1 MIRRA
6 FQLAL
11 AGALVLPTVF
21 AGDSSQVLS
30 RAKVEARLSSP
41 WPGMLNKG
49 WAPVRIELRND
60 ADRRRVVSLSGSCND
75 WQMNCNWSQRVE
87 LGPGEQTELELTL
100 PTAGAWQSEWTFVVR
115 CDGDQAYYSG
125 ILAGGGDSGYSNV
138 LVTGPD
144 EVAGSVV
151 TAWQEQC
158 STSTVGYS
166 PPGSGSAHDN
176 IQIGF
181 AQHSALP
188 RSNTA
193 YTSLD
198 LVVVDARKSLPP
210 DDKLE
215 PLMAWARS
223 GGQVL
228 FLGERASELAAGHGS
243 IAPWLE
249 ERFVLNDATAGG
261 TAQTQHA
268 CGFGKLLFSGDDA
281 GLDDTSLQTLVA
293 ATSADNGSDVAPRNN
308 SASRTSSAAL
318 NVPGLGA
325 IPHRIFALLLLG
337 FALLIGPANFVWVR
351 TRKRPVLLLITIPV
365 IALVSSVTL
374 LGYGVLVQGLD
385 IKVAS
390 ATVSLLDS
398 RLHRSASIE
407 KRIVFAGLSPD
418 GLRPDPG
425 TSVHPIGSMTGG
437 IVGPQRLQLS
447 IERTP
452 ELLLGGDF
460 IPART
465 SVTQVLVSE
474 RAARGR
480 LEVAR
485 VPEGLKV
492 TNSLGASLVRV
503 VARDAAGE
511 WYVLTRPLGK
521 GESAVLEPS
530 DASSLSLMLEEPF
543 RALRQG
549 NGNHAG
555 LPNACFVARTTS
567 APFRDDCGLELNELQ
582 GTHTLLGVWGLD
594 EEAWR

>member
-1 MIRRA
+1 
-6 FQLAL
+6 
-11 AGALVLPTVF
+11 
-21 AGDSSQVLS
+21 
-30 RAKVEARLSSP
+30 
-41 WPGMLNKG
+41 
-49 WAPVRIELRND
+49 
-60 ADRRRVVSLSGSCND
+60 
-75 WQMNCNWSQRVE
+75 
-87 LGPGEQTELELTL
+87 
-100 PTAGAWQSEWTFVVR
+100 
-115 CDGDQAYYSG
+115 
-125 ILAGGGDSGYSNV
+125 
-138 LVTGPD
+138 VT
-144 EVAGSVV
+144 S
-151 TAWQEQC
+151 WQEQC
-158 STSTVGYS
+158 STSTVGYT
-166 PPGSGSAHDN
+166 PSGSTAAHDN

-181 AQHSALP
+181 ALHDALP

-198 LVVVDARKSLPP
+198 LVVIDARNSLPP

-215 PLMAWARS
+215 PLMAWVRS

-228 FLGERASELAAGHGS
+228 LLGADARERASKHGS

-249 ERFVLNDATAGG
+249 ERFILKDAAGSGSG
-261 TAQTQHA
+261 TSGNGSSSDARANHTQHA
-268 CGFGKLLFSGDDA
+268 CGFGKILFSGSDA
-281 GLDDTSLQTLVA
+281 GLDDESLQALVA
-293 ATSADNGSDVAPRNN
+293 GTSADDGSDVAPRSN
-308 SASRTSSAAL
+308 SSSRTSSAAL

-337 FALLIGPANFVWVR
+337 FALVIGPANFIWVR

-365 IALVSSVTL
+365 IAITSSLTL

-425 TSVHPIGSMTGG
+425 TSVHPIASMTGG
-437 IVGPQRLQLS
+437 VIGPERLQLS

-452 ELLLGGDF
+452 ELLLSGDF

-480 LEVAR
+480 LEIAR

-492 TNSLGASLVRV
+492 TNSLGTRLERV
-503 VARDAAGE
+503 VARDAAGS
-511 WYVLTRPLGK
+511 WYVLSQPLDK
-521 GESAVLEPS
+521 GESAVLDPA
-530 DASSLSLMLEEPF
+530 DASNLS
-543 RALRQG
+543 
-549 NGNHAG
+549 
-555 LPNACFVARTTS
+555 
-567 APFRDDCGLELNELQ
+567 
-582 GTHTLLGVWGLD
+582 
-594 EEAWR
+594 

>member
-6 FQLAL
+6 LQLAL
-11 AGALVLPTVF
+11 AGALLLPAVF
-21 AGDSSQVLS
+21 AGDSTQVLT
-30 RAKVEARLSSP
+30 RAKVEARFSSA

-49 WAPVRIELRND
+49 WAPVRVELRND
-60 ADRRRVVSLSGSCND
+60 ADRRRFVSLGGSCND
-75 WQMNCNWSQRVE
+75 WQMNCNWSQRIE
-87 LGPGEQTELELTL
+87 LGPGERAEFELTL
-100 PTAGAWQSEWTFVVR
+100 PTGGTWQSEWTFNVR
-115 CDGDQAYYSG
+115 CDGEQAYFAS
-125 ILAGGGDSGYSNV
+125 ILAAGGDSGYSNV

-151 TAWQEQC
+151 TSWQEQC
-158 STSTVGYS
+158 STSTVGYT
-166 PPGSGSAHDN
+166 PSGSTAAHDN

-181 AQHSALP
+181 ALHDALP

-198 LVVVDARKSLPP
+198 LVVIDARNSLPP

-228 FLGERASELAAGHGS
+228 FLGERARELAAGHGS

-249 ERFVLNDATAGG
+249 ERFRTRAEARRFTCGLGQMHFND
-261 TAQTQHA
+261 
-268 CGFGKLLFSGDDA
+268 SDA
-281 GLDDTSLQTLVA
+281 GLDDESTRQLVEQF
-293 ATSADNGSDVAPRNN
+293 ADHDERLAAPRSN
-308 SASRTSSAAL
+308 STSRTSSAAL

-337 FALLIGPANFVWVR
+337 FALVIGPANFIWVR

-365 IALVSSVTL
+365 IAITSSLTL

-425 TSVHPIGSMTGG
+425 TSVHPIASMTGG
-437 IVGPQRLQLS
+437 VIGPERLQLS

-452 ELLLGGDF
+452 ELLLSGDF

-492 TNSLGASLVRV
+492 TNSLGTRLERV
-503 VARDAAGE
+503 VARDAAGA
-511 WYVLTRPLGK
+511 WYVLSNPLGK
-521 GESAVLEPS
+521 GESAVLDAA
-530 DASSLSLMLEEPF
+530 DASDLSLMLEEPF
-543 RALRQG
+543 RSMSTDWGA
-549 NGNHAG
+549 AT

-567 APFRDDCGLELNELQ
+567 APFRDDCGLELNEIQ